1 MFSVKCEHVYILQS
15 DTLLQGFRAQKHT
28 RLQSS
33 IPVRQPLKLYVSWA
47 LNYWLYK
54 SNCMNKSEAKCSSC
68 HYIHIVKQT
77 DNNAVRIGYLDRF
90 PPCSTWVV
98 CFCKIACSAGCVSM
112 DVLFFSSTLL
122 LQVFM
127 SEWTSVVSAEER
139 QVSLLELNEKSLA
152 LSLF

>member
-1 MFSVKCEHVYILQS
+1 MCTSCSLTLYCRVLEHRN
-15 DTLLQGFRAQKHT
+15 TQG
-28 RLQSS
+28 SS
-33 IPVRQPLKLYVSWA
+33 QASRWDSPEA
-47 LNYWLYK
+47 LCFLSPNYWLYK

-77 DNNAVRIGYLDRF
+77 DNSAVRIGYLDRF